1 MEGVEGME
9 AGKAARHAE
18 VWGRYCA
25 EAGDVREGLL
35 EAVERESA
43 DFRLRMESS
52 EAGILELMGHLEE
65 GRVMVLEIEGVEQVW
80 TDVRGKLEERARW
93 ISEFMKALTE
103 AERERK
109 AAMDELLYSSL
120 AAMVDV
126 AHLSD
131 GEIQRLVESEAL
143 SLNKDVLQNQ
153 RVYADLNLRLQSKE
167 VDLEEQKRTEWE
179 RGLEGWR
186 LLRTQHTMK
195 TFTETIRGADFVEP
209 RERLGI
215 FAEIRAEQ
223 EDCARPE
230 SARPDP
236 GTRALCSETVAAAER
251 VARGRHAVD
260 WRGRLFGRLGRRNHA
275 AHRAARGAGGQSEGK
290 CNGHVRRPPGCDPG
304 LQPLASG

>member
-1 MEGVEGME
+1 
-9 AGKAARHAE
+9 
-18 VWGRYCA
+18 
-25 EAGDVREGLL
+25 
-35 EAVERESA
+35 
-43 DFRLRMESS
+43 
-52 EAGILELMGHLEE
+52 
-65 GRVMVLEIEGVEQVW
+65 
-80 TDVRGKLEERARW
+80 
-93 ISEFMKALTE
+93 MKALTE

-223 EDCARPE
+223 ED
-230 SARPDP
+230 
-236 GTRALCSETVAAAER
+236 V
-251 VARGRHAVD
+251 HAQI
-260 WRGRLFGRLGRRNHA
+260 R
-275 AHRAARGAGGQSEGK
+275 
-290 CNGHVRRPPGCDPG
+290 GHVRSALRLLPPQSVSHGAVMQWIGEADFLDGWDAAITLHIERLEEQEVSQKENAMAMFADLQAAIRGYNPWPVDEQTRRLDEECLSVGDSRPRLGGIRACSWESFYE
-304 LQPLASG
+304 ASWRARRTTTKASTRLTAPRMER